1 MRNMG
6 LKAARGAGE
15 RFIFAVF
22 WWRKDGIATG
32 RGNFITTA
40 RLV

>member
-1 MRNMG
+1 MRKVQ

-22 WWRKDGIATG
+22 WWRKDGVATG
-32 RGNFITTA
+32 RGNFINNGH
-40 RLV
+40 LV